1 MQGFEHVKTLLG
13 KTLTC
18 DFFLDIRIFYVIFMF
33 FFVHFGI
40 IKDFNRLLMD
50 PWRAGR
56 GEGARGVDCSPLP
69 QFFSE

>member
-18 DFFLDIRIFYVIFMF
+18 ELWFFWDIRNFYV

-40 IKDFNRLLMD
+40 IAYGLACIYLTTIKDSSKL
-50 PWRAGR
+50 GR
-56 GEGARGVDCSPLP
+56 
-69 QFFSE
+69 